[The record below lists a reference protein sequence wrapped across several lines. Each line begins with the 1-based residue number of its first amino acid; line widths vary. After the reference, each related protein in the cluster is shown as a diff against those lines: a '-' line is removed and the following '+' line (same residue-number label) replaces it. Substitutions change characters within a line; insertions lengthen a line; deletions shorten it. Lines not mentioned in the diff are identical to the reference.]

1 MFEAIKKHDTKGLM
15 YKYLVTATSSKDKTS
30 GVSEPQNKK
39 KKMLKAL
46 TSPSEKKSMANTN
59 SSKIV
64 DKHSHIG
71 QPTKRTNK
79 ELIKE
84 FLNKATSQSEV
95 VAAKDK
101 ATGDSGS
108 KIDLHLQKLK
118 SFDETK
124 LVIRNMHLR

>member
-39 KKMLKAL
+39 KKKL
-46 TSPSEKKSMANTN
+46 SPKISHLAKKIMAKTN
-59 SSKIV
+59 SSKIG
-64 DKHSHIG
+64 DKHSHMT

-79 ELIKE
+79 ELINE

-95 VAAKDK
+95 VAVKNK

-108 KIDLHLQKLK
+108 KLIC
-118 SFDETK
+118 TC
-124 LVIRNMHLR
+124 RN